1 MLLPDKG
8 FWLYTYKGGG
18 FIPIKV
24 RALYL
29 LSFFRACR
37 PPDWVRFAIILF
49 AYIARGAMSVFL
61 AWAD

>member
-29 LSFFRACR
+29 LSFFVLAARPIGCALPYCYTLISRAGQSS
-37 PPDWVRFAIILF
+37 F
-49 AYIARGAMSVFL
+49 FL
-61 AWAD
+61 P